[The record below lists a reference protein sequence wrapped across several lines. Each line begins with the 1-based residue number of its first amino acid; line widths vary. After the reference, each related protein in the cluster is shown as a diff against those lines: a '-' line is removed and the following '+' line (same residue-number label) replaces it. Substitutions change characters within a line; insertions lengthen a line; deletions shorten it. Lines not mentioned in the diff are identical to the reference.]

1 MIKCIAFVYTISYND
16 YIGGITMAKTTN
28 IYVRL
33 EPGLKEEA
41 EAILAQLG
49 IPVSNAVNIFL
60 KQVVMRRGLPFDVKL
75 PEAKLPSIANMSKEE
90 LNAEIEKGYADF
102 IQGNV
107 RPASE
112 VFADIRKDYGI

>member
-1 MIKCIAFVYTISYND
+1 
-16 YIGGITMAKTTN
+16 MAKTTN

-60 KQVVMRRGLPFDVKL
+60 KQVVMQRGLPFDVKL

-90 LNAEIEKGYADF
+90 LNAEIEKGYTDF

-112 VFADIRKDYGI
+112 VFADIRKNYGI

>member
-1 MIKCIAFVYTISYND
+1 
-16 YIGGITMAKTTN
+16 MAKTTN

-41 EAILAQLG
+41 ETILAQLG

-60 KQVVMRRGLPFDVKL
+60 KQVVMQRGLPFEVKL

-90 LNAEIEKGYADF
+90 LNAEIEKGYTDF

-112 VFADIRKDYGI
+112 VFADIRKNYGI

>member
-1 MIKCIAFVYTISYND
+1 
-16 YIGGITMAKTTN
+16 MAKTTN

-60 KQVVMRRGLPFDVKL
+60 KQVVMQRGLPFDVKL
-75 PEAKLPSIANMSKEE
+75 PAAKLSSIANMSKEE

-102 IQGNV
+102 TQGNV
-107 RPASE
+107 RPVSE
-112 VFADIRKDYGI
+112 VFAGIRKDYGI

>member
-1 MIKCIAFVYTISYND
+1 
-16 YIGGITMAKTTN
+16 MAKTTN

-60 KQVVMRRGLPFDVKL
+60 KQVVMQRGLPFDVKL

-90 LNAEIEKGYADF
+90 LNAEIEKGYTDF

-112 VFADIRKDYGI
+112 VFENIRKNYGI

>member
-1 MIKCIAFVYTISYND
+1 
-16 YIGGITMAKTTN
+16 MAKTTN

-60 KQVVMRRGLPFDVKL
+60 KQVVMQRGLPFDVKL

-90 LNAEIEKGYADF
+90 LNAEIEKGYTDF

-112 VFADIRKDYGI
+112 VFAEIRKNYGI